1 MGNVVEFGARTSIE
15 RQAQEWLIRMD
26 GDEPL
31 NTSERRALREWINR
45 SALHREELIR
55 IARFWKQANVLTEL
69 AVSLESLTQE
79 RNPRRMRGAAPIA
92 LAASALLA
100 SFILIGWGLQRQKS
114 ADSGTYA
121 TTIGQQKTISLSDG
135 SSIRLNTDSQV
146 RVMYR
151 DNLRSIRLLR
161 GEALFSVMPS
171 PNRPFEVYAADSVV
185 RAVGTAFAVHLEGS
199 KVDVTVT
206 KGAVDVAEAADVQTG
221 ASSAPTEPVPA
232 ILRSLARVKASE
244 TTHLGGGSDHI
255 EVHRLAEPELQRRMA
270 WQEGYLSFSG
280 EPLSQVIEQ
289 VNRYSTMQLEV
300 EDPKVAAVAIG
311 GRFRIGDLDG
321 VLDVL
326 HTNFGIQAQR
336 VDERSIRLESESTQ

>member
-1 MGNVVEFGARTSIE
+1 MGNVVEFGARISIE

-26 GDEPL
+26 GDKPL
-31 NTSERRALREWINR
+31 SISEKLALREWMNR
-45 SALHREELIR
+45 SALHREEFIR
-55 IARFWKQANVLTEL
+55 IARFWNQANVLTEL
-69 AVSLESLTQE
+69 AVYLESLARE
-79 RNPRRMRGAAPIA
+79 PSRRRMRRAVPIA

-100 SFILIGWGLQRQKS
+100 SFILIGWGLQRLKS
-114 ADSGTYA
+114 ADNGTYA
-121 TTIGQQKTISLSDG
+121 TAVGQQKAISMSDG

-151 DNLRSIRLLR
+151 DDSRGIRLLR
-161 GEALFSVMPS
+161 GEALFSVTPS

-199 KVDVTVT
+199 KVDVIVT
-206 KGAVDVAEAADVQTG
+206 KGAVDVAEAASVQTDVTR
-221 ASSAPTEPVPA
+221 APTEPVPA
-232 ILRSLARVKASE
+232 IRSLARVKASE
-244 TTHLGGGSDHI
+244 ITHLGGGSDHI

-280 EPLSQVIEQ
+280 EPLSEVIEQ
-289 VNRYSTMQLEV
+289 VNRYSTVQLEV
-300 EDPKVAAVAIG
+300 EDPKVAAIAFG

-326 HTNFGIQAQR
+326 HTNFGIRAQQTN
-336 VDERSIRLESESTQ
+336 EHSIRLESEPPR

>member
-31 NTSERRALREWINR
+31 STSERDALREWMSR
-45 SALHREELIR
+45 SSAHGDELIR
-55 IARFWKQANVLTEL
+55 VARFWNQANVLTEL
-69 AVSLESLTQE
+69 AVFKESLARE
-79 RNPRRMRGAAPIA
+79 RNRRRMRRAVPIA

-100 SFILIGWGLQRQKS
+100 SFILIGWGLQRLKG
-114 ADSGTYA
+114 ADNGTYA
-121 TTIGQQKTISLSDG
+121 TAVGQQNTISLSDG
-135 SSIRLNTDSQV
+135 SAIRLNTDSQV
-146 RVMYR
+146 RVMYSE
-151 DNLRSIRLLR
+151 NSRSIRLLR
-161 GEALFSVMPS
+161 GEALFSVTPS
-171 PNRPFEVYAADSVV
+171 PNRPFEVYAANSVV

-206 KGAVDVAEAADVQTG
+206 KGAVDVAEATSVQTEAG
-221 ASSAPTEPVPA
+221 NAPTEPVA
-232 ILRSLARVKASE
+232 IRSLARVKASE

-270 WQEGYLSFSG
+270 WREGYLSFSG
-280 EPLSQVIEQ
+280 EPLSEVIEQ
-289 VNRYSTMQLEV
+289 VNRYSTVQLEV
-300 EDPKVAAVAIG
+300 EDPEVGAVAFG

-326 HTNFGIQAQR
+326 HTNFGIQAQQ
-336 VDERSIRLESESTQ
+336 VNEHTIRLKSESPR

>member
-31 NTSERRALREWINR
+31 NTSEREALREWMNR
-45 SALHREELIR
+45 SAVHREELIR
-55 IARFWKQANVLTEL
+55 IARFWNQANVLAE
-69 AVSLESLTQE
+69 LESFARE
-79 RNPRRMRGAAPIA
+79 RGRRRMHRTASVA

-100 SFILIGWGLQRQKS
+100 SLILVGWGLQRLRS
-114 ADSGTYA
+114 ADNGAY
-121 TTIGQQKTISLSDG
+121 TTAVGQQKTISLSDG

-151 DNLRSIRLLR
+151 DDSRDIRLLR

-206 KGAVDVAEAADVQTG
+206 KGAVDVAEATSVETEV
-221 ASSAPTEPVPA
+221 SRAPTGPVPA
-232 ILRSLARVKASE
+232 IRRLARMKASE
-244 TTHLGGGSDHI
+244 TTHLGGGGSDHF
-255 EVHRLAEPELQRRMA
+255 EVHHLAEPELERRMA

-280 EPLSQVIEQ
+280 EPLSEVVEQ
-289 VNRYSTMQLEV
+289 VNRYSIVQLEV

-321 VLDVL
+321 ILDVL
-326 HTNFGIQAQR
+326 HTNFGILAQQ
-336 VDERSIRLESESTQ
+336 VSEHSIRLESESPL